1 MTMCCKFNEVHLG
14 ILEAFHSEQKISTLW
29 WRYWRYQGITKV
41 NTINL
46 LGTMNV
52 CVKCGS
58 TLNSCWDI
66 LVQNQTKWQTEMAIQ
81 FKPLMCKKYFDTVRA
96 TWPAVSWSNGGCEK
110 FFNQTFSQWFS
121 LPHTLHKYHQLL
133 AHTNKPTTRQTSPS
147 SKSCNYTEV
156 EDGLLCPGAEVPL
169 KKAFIKSQL
178 KNNVPHINQECST
191 ADEKKKR
198 TVDYFKEN
206 TV

>member
-1 MTMCCKFNEVHLG
+1 MTMCCKFNEVHLV
-14 ILEAFHSEQKISTLW
+14 ILEAFHSEQKIMLW
-29 WRYWRYQGITKV
+29 WRYWIYQGITKV
-41 NTINL
+41 NMIHL

-58 TLNSCWDI
+58 TLNSCWYFSSKP
-66 LVQNQTKWQTEMAIQ
+66 NKTEMANQ

-96 TWPAVSWSNGGCEK
+96 TCPAVSWWNVEC
-110 FFNQTFSQWFS
+110 NHTFSQWLL
-121 LPHTLHKYHQLL
+121 LPRMLHKYHELL

-147 SKSCNYTEV
+147 YKSCNYTQV

-191 ADEKKKR
+191 ADEKKK
-198 TVDYFKEN
+198 TIVDYFKEN